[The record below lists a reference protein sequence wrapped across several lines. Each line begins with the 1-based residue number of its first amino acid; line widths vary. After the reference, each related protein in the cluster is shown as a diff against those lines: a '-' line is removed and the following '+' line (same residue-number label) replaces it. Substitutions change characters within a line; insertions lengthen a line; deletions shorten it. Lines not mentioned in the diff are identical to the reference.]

1 MPTPLF
7 ALEVAELGPNCVIDS
22 ADVETHITRLSNA
35 KSQLLRQLTILSKI
49 YKISE
54 TERDK
59 CYDVFRDNFD
69 ILMDNIRSDF
79 DENKQ
84 SYIKQLNF
92 GEYHQASINKFKSN
106 GNSLILCDKSY
117 GIEFMRT
124 HKLNEI
130 KFQLL
135 NSSEYIQ
142 LHQSQIRVSKALH
155 WNVYDFHVKFMK
167 DHQLWNIK
175 SSPGYWP
182 FHNNLINCINKG
194 IFPKLS
200 TIKPYHKLHKFPH
213 SWRKVGDFS
222 KHPTNWYQLLL
233 NNKLE
238 SALAFFNYKTNY
250 KIILNNSYQL
260 KLYLLELQRDLHT
273 KDYEVIHRTAD
284 VEKLYRRLN
293 IDDAKAG
300 INWIMDLVDFE
311 EDYIVGSIEILELVM
326 NNAYV
331 VANGKV
337 TRLNQVMATG
347 WIFSPLVANVALLRI
362 EYNNHKS
369 YIVLMFG
376 RFFNHTKLLHI
387 HLKLEVRYI
396 DDIYEVWLIN
406 KSFINPTEIQLIKD
420 ILRNDNGIRYKA
432 DNVHSLINLK
442 SSVEYV
448 EIFLDL
454 EIRFDYLCRRFITDI
469 HRKPGK
475 LNTLLVHTSNNSP
488 DHFFGVFQ
496 SGLFRSIC
504 LIDSRMKQKV
514 FMHNF
519 KIGLRERNWSL
530 YRIKQCANRSKLSY
544 NKRHDYIASIQK
556 RFTNK
561 RLILM
566 YHNSDKLYNKYEILS
581 EDKHDYIHNHL
592 LPKDDEDILY
602 FKKIYNRFFDR
613 DRELRVMF
621 YTLVD
626 QMGLNKCKI
635 MICNMI

>member
-1 MPTPLF
+1 
-7 ALEVAELGPNCVIDS
+7 
-22 ADVETHITRLSNA
+22 
-35 KSQLLRQLTILSKI
+35 
-49 YKISE
+49 
-54 TERDK
+54 
-59 CYDVFRDNFD
+59 
-69 ILMDNIRSDF
+69 
-79 DENKQ
+79 
-84 SYIKQLNF
+84 
-92 GEYHQASINKFKSN
+92 
-106 GNSLILCDKSY
+106 
-117 GIEFMRT
+117 
-124 HKLNEI
+124 
-130 KFQLL
+130 
-135 NSSEYIQ
+135 
-142 LHQSQIRVSKALH
+142 
-155 WNVYDFHVKFMK
+155 
-167 DHQLWNIK
+167 
-175 SSPGYWP
+175 
-182 FHNNLINCINKG
+182 
-194 IFPKLS
+194 
-200 TIKPYHKLHKFPH
+200 
-213 SWRKVGDFS
+213 
-222 KHPTNWYQLLL
+222 
-233 NNKLE
+233 
-238 SALAFFNYKTNY
+238 
-250 KIILNNSYQL
+250 
-260 KLYLLELQRDLHT
+260 
-273 KDYEVIHRTAD
+273 
-284 VEKLYRRLN
+284 
-293 IDDAKAG
+293 
-300 INWIMDLVDFE
+300 
-311 EDYIVGSIEILELVM
+311 M

-376 RFFNHTKLLHI
+376 RYFNHTKLLYI
-387 HLKLEVRYI
+387 NLKLEVRYI

-454 EIRFDYLCRRFITDI
+454 EIRFDYLCRKFVTNI

-530 YRIKQCANRSKLSY
+530 YRIKQCVNRSKLTY

-561 RLILM
+561 QLILM

-581 EDKHDYIHNHL
+581 EDIHDYIHNHL

-621 YTLVD
+621 YTLID

-635 MICNMI
+635 MICNMINQKLGSKILY